1 MATSLISDE
10 VIHVENNVI
19 LTTTDL
25 IRPPQVFNYLSN
37 NLHKFKVG
45 SEFVLV
51 CGIHTSEQGELKD
64 SDHVFKFDYEAMFRQ
79 LNSEP
84 HYNDF
89 SPSSAQPFQL
99 IKERNYK
106 MGQVIEVSSKPDES
120 KDGKYVLKDDSK
132 AKLKK
137 TFEEFLIKCVP
148 IVLILASCFSFNSE
162 ICDILRSTGLLTV
175 LNVLEER
182 GEITNGN
189 MFQLDPEQQEFFRI
203 ISNAVLNI
211 KDIIVLGTYSNYF
224 CVKYVF
230 LFILNLFLER

>member
-1 MATSLISDE
+1 MATSPVSDKL
-10 VIHVENNVI
+10 IHVENNVI
-19 LTTTDL
+19 LTTIDTVRL
-25 IRPPQVFNYLSN
+25 QQVFNYLSN
-37 NLHKFKVG
+37 NLNRFRVG
-45 SEFVLV
+45 SEFVVV
-51 CGIHTSEQGELKD
+51 CGVHGGENGELMEGD
-64 SDHVFKFDYEAMFRQ
+64 EVFRYDYETMFKWF
-79 LNSEP
+79 NSQW
-84 HYNDF
+84 HYEEF
-89 SPSSAQPFQL
+89 SPGSAQPFEI

-189 MFQLDPEQQEFFRI
+189 MFQLDPEQQKFFKI
-203 ISNAVLNI
+203 ISNEVLNI
-211 KDIIVLGTYSNYF
+211 KDIIVLGT
-224 CVKYVF
+224 
-230 LFILNLFLER
+230 